1 MISTKTGT
9 QTFNAVH
16 PMIRIVAENAL
27 FLYELRHMPDI
38 NTFIDYGL
46 AFSE

>member
-1 MISTKTGT
+1 MISTITGT

-27 FLYELRHMPDI
+27 FLYELRHMSDI
-38 NTFIDYGL
+38 NTFIDDGL
-46 AFSE
+46 AFSD